1 MSSRPA
7 GGRSKRDR
15 DPENDDDLGLDFGSM
30 RIDRDDE
37 NVHRTRMP
45 TRPFDQPLAPSAPK
59 SKVDIDM
66 HQWVNV
72 TSPIKMFLVKLQ
84 IDRYDKNLRMQII
97 TGGRKTEYIG
107 VNDHDHR
114 SSYIRLRSILSDI
127 VSNVNDEQKKFHLE
141 VFKQWAAFDD
151 KSHINIEFMYHE
163 IGDGVSHSCETLWK
177 RTG

>member
-45 TRPFDQPLAPSAPK
+45 TRPFDQPLAPRAPK

-72 TSPIKMFLVKLQ
+72 TTNMTMFVVKLQ
-84 IDRYDKNLRMQII
+84 IDRYAENLRMQII
-97 TGGRKTEYIG
+97 TGGRRTEYIG
-107 VNDHDHR
+107 VNDQDHHQ
-114 SSYIRLRSILSDI
+114 SYIQLRRILSDI
-127 VSNVNDEQKKFHLE
+127 VSRVNDDQRRFHLE
-141 VFKQWAAFDD
+141 VFKQSAAADD
-151 KSHINIEFMYHE
+151 ESHINIEFMYHE
-163 IGDGVSHSCETLWK
+163 IGDGVAHSYKTLWK